1 MKSLFTSKAFDEIN
15 ERLGQLNSNHNKQW
29 GTMDVSQ
36 MLAHCCEPLKIALEI
51 ETSIKEPYLK
61 KLIMG
66 LFKHKLY
73 DDSEWKK
80 NLPTTDQ
87 FKISSDKDFETE
99 LDKLRSLIKK
109 FHQEKNKTN
118 WVEHPVFGKFAPE
131 QWGKMQYKHLDHHL
145 KQFGV

>member
-1 MKSLFTSKAFDEIN
+1 MNSIFTLESFDEIN
-15 ERLGQLNSNHNKQW
+15 TRLKKLNKNSNKQW
-29 GTMDVSQ
+29 GTMDASQ
-36 MLAHCCEPLKIALEI
+36 MLAHCCEPLKIALGLEK
-51 ETSIKEPYLK
+51 SIQEPYLK

-73 DDSEWKK
+73 DDSTWKK

-87 FKISSDKDFETE
+87 FKIFENKNFDLE
-99 LDKLRSLIKK
+99 LESLKSLAKRI
-109 FHQEKNKTN
+109 HQEKNKTE
-118 WVEHPVFGKFAPE
+118 WDAHPIFGKFTTE